1 MEPMNV
7 DAFNLCIDN
16 TAKRR
21 SKFLEANDKIV
32 GHLKDV
38 LNLVP
43 ISWHARNSRYWS
55 YQDMTYRDSL
65 AVLIDNDV
73 ALVQARLLVAKL
85 RREIQ
90 RYELAN
96 MED

>member
-1 MEPMNV
+1 MENMNA
-7 DAFNLCIDN
+7 DAFNLCIDHA
-16 TAKRR
+16 AKQR

-32 GHLKDV
+32 DRLKDV

-43 ISWHARNSRYWS
+43 ISWHTRNSRYWAS
-55 YQDMTYRDSL
+55 QDWTYRDSM

-90 RYELAN
+90 RYEQDN
-96 MED
+96 IDD